1 MSTTV
6 KLYEPFFNIML
17 PRPLCFKQAFLLA
30 LCASFAVY
38 GHIVHAATNSLDKEP
53 YQAYASAA
61 AFAATTFVPIN
72 AIQAASWVGVY
83 KPKTGSNVAMS
94 SVLLEA
100 GAGKDNWR
108 LGLERRN
115 DTFAVLNKDFL
126 DLYALYQQKAN
137 LPTPQL
143 FSILGASNAW
153 SGDGMAFRYQ
163 LNDLNANIFN
173 QTKYVDKPLLDLK
186 ISAYFDSKYR
196 DSQASGTV
204 DYQSKNNV
212 AFNALYNSVSTSYHL
227 PFYSQSTNRAR
238 GFSLTAAGNLPLTD
252 RLNLAWE
259 ARDLYSQLYINNI
272 QGFKNVYDTA
282 TSSTDANGYVNYA
295 AIMKGQNSQTNLRAK
310 IKPAFAIAFDYQI
323 PALHP
328 IFQNTRVL
336 TEIKHLSGITFPKI
350 GIVQKHVNSSTTLS
364 YDTTFKS
371 TSLSYTAQNWQVG
384 ISSDSIHYK
393 KARAFGLSAGYRLR
407 F

>member
-1 MSTTV
+1 
-6 KLYEPFFNIML
+6 ML
-17 PRPLCFKQAFLLA
+17 PLPLSFKQASLLA
-30 LCASFAVY
+30 LCASFAVC
-38 GHIVHAATNSLDKEP
+38 GQTVNAITNAPDKEP
-53 YQAYASAA
+53 YQVYASASV
-61 AFAATTFVPIN
+61 FAATTFVPIN

-83 KPKTGSNVAMS
+83 RPKTGKNVAMS
-94 SVLLEA
+94 SVLIET
-100 GAGKDNWR
+100 GVGKNNWR

-126 DLYALYQQKAN
+126 DLYYLYQQKTN

-143 FSILGASNAW
+143 FSILGVSNAW
-153 SGDGMAFRYQ
+153 SGDGMSFKYQFNDTNFRFFDQSNY
-163 LNDLNANIFN
+163 
-173 QTKYVDKPLLDLK
+173 KDKPLVELK
-186 ISAYFDSKYR
+186 ISTYFDSKYR

-238 GFSLTAAGNLPLTD
+238 GFSLTATGNLPLTD

-295 AIMKGQNSQTNLRAK
+295 AIMKGKNSQTNLRAK
-310 IKPAFAIAFDYQI
+310 IKPAFALAVDYQI
-323 PALHP
+323 PA
-328 IFQNTRVL
+328 FENTSAHAEV
-336 TEIKHLSGITFPKI
+336 KHLSGITFPKI
-350 GIVQKHVNSSTTLS
+350 GIVQKHANTSTALT

-371 TSLSYTAQNWQVG
+371 TSLSYTAQNWHIG
-384 ISSDSIHYK
+384 ITSDSIDYK
-393 KARAFGLSAGYRLR
+393 KARAFGFGAGYMMR